1 MRASAFNGEG
11 TRAGGHSFR
20 SGWEEFIVARLT
32 NEVHARWTWWAGAGA
47 ALSVV
52 MSVWLTGGPFVE
64 AQSGKAKSRPKA
76 VSPGEMK
83 KLDVRMEDVQK
94 SFIKDTATLIRD
106 FEEAGQP
113 ERAKLLLEVLLK
125 LDPKNDSIQKKLDSL
140 NDQILNQSEFEF
152 ELDVSKSWVQ
162 VGVVTGGKLARIT
175 AEGDYKFDAAGK
187 LTADGVPSQDP
198 ANDMVSGVP
207 MGTLMGALM
216 PANPQPNRNNNGN
229 PNKPTPF
236 AVKSEHEW
244 TPKQDGVL
252 LLKLNFPA
260 GTKCTGKLKL
270 KVSGMLKAT

>member
-20 SGWEEFIVARLT
+20 SDLEEFIVARLT
-32 NEVHARWTWWAGAGA
+32 DEVHARWTWWARA

-52 MSVWLTGGPFVE
+52 ISVWLTGGLFVE
-64 AQSGKAKSRPKA
+64 AQTGKAKARPKA

-216 PANPQPNRNNNGN
+216 PANPQPNRNNGN

-270 KVSGMLKAT
+270 KVSGMQKAT

>member
-1 MRASAFNGEG
+1 M
-11 TRAGGHSFR
+11 T
-20 SGWEEFIVARLT
+20 RLT
-32 NEVHARWTWWAGAGA
+32 GRTQTRWTSWAVTGA
-47 ALSVV
+47 AFALMISACIV
-52 MSVWLTGGPFVE
+52 GERFVE
-64 AQSGKAKSRPKA
+64 AQSAKVKSKGKT

-113 ERAKLLLEVLLK
+113 ERAKVLLEVLLK
-125 LDPKNDSIQKKLDSL
+125 LDPKNDSIQKKIDSL

-162 VGVVTGGKLARIT
+162 IGVVTGGKLARIT
-175 AEGDYKFDAAGK
+175 AEGDYKFDAGGK

-198 ANDMVSGVP
+198 ASDMVAGVP
-207 MGTLMGALM
+207 MGTLMGVVM
-216 PANPQPNRNNNGN
+216 PTNSQPTRNNNGN
-229 PNKPTPF
+229 ANKPPPF

-252 LLKLNFPA
+252 LLRVNFPA

-270 KVSGMLKAT
+270 KVSGMLKAA